1 MQETVSSVQALALR
15 LRTAI
20 PAGLFTFLGVGVIG
34 LVVDLGLLTVLEHVG
49 LPLWGARAISLPT
62 ATLVTWV
69 LNRLHTFGGS
79 GRAVLHE
86 ALRYFAVAGVAQSVN
101 YVAALGLADVVP
113 HLPHVVAAFV
123 GSVIATLFSYTGQ
136 RFFTFA
142 PAEADSAAAP
152 LDAASPSA
160 PGE

>member
-1 MQETVSSVQALALR
+1 MAQTPLSARALASRGFDL
-15 LRTAI
+15 I
-20 PAGLFTFLGVGVIG
+20 PAGLFRFLGVGVIG
-34 LVVDLGLLTVLEHVG
+34 LVVDLGLLTILERSG

-62 ATLVTWV
+62 ATFVTWV
-69 LNRLHTFGGS
+69 LNRIHTFNGS
-79 GRAVLHE
+79 GRSAGQE

-101 YVAALGLADVVP
+101 YVVALGISDIAP
-113 HLPHVVAAFV
+113 HMMHVVAAFF

-142 PAEADSAAAP
+142 PAESEAEAAP
-152 LDAASPSA
+152 LAPAST

>member
-1 MQETVSSVQALALR
+1 MAQTPIFARGLVSRVFALV
-15 LRTAI
+15 
-20 PAGLFTFLGVGVIG
+20 PAGLFKFLGVGVIG
-34 LVVDLGLLTVLEHVG
+34 LVVDLGLLTLLERLG

-69 LNRLHTFGGS
+69 LNRSHTFTGS
-79 GRAVLHE
+79 GRSAGQE

-101 YVAALGLADVVP
+101 YVVALGISDVAP
-113 HLPHVVAAFV
+113 HMAHVVAAFF
-123 GSVIATLFSYTGQ
+123 GSVLATLFSYTGQ

-142 PAEADSAAAP
+142 PSDNEVEAAP
-152 LDAASPSA
+152 LAPAPT